1 MYFVQLIIY
10 NSKYMY
16 LNVEKKSYRTTIT
29 TNHIKTKQEKTKI
42 NKQRTTTNKQTKIK
56 ENEG

>member
-16 LNVEKKSYRTTIT
+16 FNVEKKSYRTTIT
-29 TNHIKTKQEKTKI
+29 TNYIKTKQEKT
-42 NKQRTTTNKQTKIK
+42 Q
-56 ENEG
+56 NEAKRKNQK